1 MVFPP
6 DVSNNLPDGSLPA
19 ARIAERFDHSPRR
32 TGGKAITRYLFVAAR
47 DNASGDKRLAR

>member
-32 TGGKAITRYLFVAAR
+32 TDGKAIARYLFVAAR
-47 DNASGDKRLAR
+47 DNDWRDNYWH